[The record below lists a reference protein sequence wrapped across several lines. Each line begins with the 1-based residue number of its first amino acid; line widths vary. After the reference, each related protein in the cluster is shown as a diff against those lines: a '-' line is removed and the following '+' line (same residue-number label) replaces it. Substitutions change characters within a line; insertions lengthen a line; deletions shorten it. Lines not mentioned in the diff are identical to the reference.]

1 MKKFYQ
7 TDKEAND
14 MKYQAEYNHLKNL
27 NQKLVAEN
35 EDLKKQVYETEVRS
49 KDSIGR
55 YSSLENDYEK
65 LRGEL
70 DLQIKKNDETNK
82 DLWRNIDQRKKLEG
96 ELKALES
103 DLDLYKAN
111 LNDQGA
117 QSLREISLLKT

>member
-7 TDKEAND
+7 TDIEAND
-14 MKYQAEYNHLKNL
+14 MKYQAEYNHLKNV

-70 DLQIKKNDETNK
+70 DL
-82 DLWRNIDQRKKLEG
+82 
-96 ELKALES
+96 
-103 DLDLYKAN
+103 
-111 LNDQGA
+111 
-117 QSLREISLLKT
+117 

>member
-7 TDKEAND
+7 TDIEAND
-14 MKYQAEYNHLKNL
+14 MKYQAEYNHLKNV

-70 DLQIKKNDETNK
+70 DLQIKKNDETSK
-82 DLWRNIDQRKKLEG
+82 DLWRNID
-96 ELKALES
+96 
-103 DLDLYKAN
+103 
-111 LNDQGA
+111 
-117 QSLREISLLKT
+117 

>member
-1 MKKFYQ
+1 M
-7 TDKEAND
+7 
-14 MKYQAEYNHLKNL
+14 
-27 NQKLVAEN
+27 
-35 EDLKKQVYETEVRS
+35 KKQVYETEVRS

>member
-14 MKYQAEYNHLKNL
+14 MKYQAEYNHLKNV

-70 DLQIKKNDETNK
+70 DLQIKKNDETSK
-82 DLWRNIDQRKKLEG
+82 DLWRNID
-96 ELKALES
+96 
-103 DLDLYKAN
+103 
-111 LNDQGA
+111 
-117 QSLREISLLKT
+117 

>member
-1 MKKFYQ
+1 MKKFYL

-14 MKYQAEYNHLKNL
+14 MKYQAEYNHLKNV

-70 DLQIKKNDETNK
+70 DLQIKKNDETSK
-82 DLWRNIDQRKKLEG
+82 DLWRNID
-96 ELKALES
+96 
-103 DLDLYKAN
+103 
-111 LNDQGA
+111 
-117 QSLREISLLKT
+117 